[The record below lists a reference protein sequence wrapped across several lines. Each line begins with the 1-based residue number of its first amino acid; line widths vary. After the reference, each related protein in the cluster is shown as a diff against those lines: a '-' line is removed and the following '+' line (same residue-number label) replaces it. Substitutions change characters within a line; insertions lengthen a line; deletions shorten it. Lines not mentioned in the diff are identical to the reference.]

1 MKISFIGAG
10 NMTQAFL
17 KGLDDAFFEHEIW
30 VSNRSQLKL
39 DRLDDANITKTL
51 DNHKAVKDAD
61 ILILAIK
68 PQQMF
73 DLFEEIRSDI
83 TFAQLFNLRKRMRI
97 IRNMQVFGGLSF
109 FFSVLSLLLILLEQS
124 QFAQT
129 MFAFSVVLLLISLV
143 LLLMELQISVNALN
157 IQLKDFD
164 QK

>member
-1 MKISFIGAG
+1 MEFTLQTPTLLFSAISLLMLAY
-10 NMTQAFL
+10 T
-17 KGLDDAFFEHEIW
+17 
-30 VSNRSQLKL
+30 NRFVVI
-39 DRLDDANITKTL
+39 ANLIRELYTL
-51 DNHKAVKDAD
+51 HTNN
-61 ILILAIK
+61 
-68 PQQMF
+68 P
-73 DLFEEIRSDI
+73 SDI
-83 TFAQLFNLRKRMRI
+83 TFAQLVNLRKRMRI

>member
-1 MKISFIGAG
+1 MEFTLQTPTLLFSAISLLMVAY
-10 NMTQAFL
+10 T
-17 KGLDDAFFEHEIW
+17 
-30 VSNRSQLKL
+30 NRFVVI
-39 DRLDDANITKTL
+39 ANLIRELYTL
-51 DNHKAVKDAD
+51 HTNN
-61 ILILAIK
+61 
-68 PQQMF
+68 P
-73 DLFEEIRSDI
+73 SDI
-83 TFAQLFNLRKRMRI
+83 TFAQLVNLRKRMRI

-129 MFAFSVVLLLISLV
+129 MFAFSVVLLLVSLV

>member
-1 MKISFIGAG
+1 MEFTLQTPTLLFSAISLLMLAY
-10 NMTQAFL
+10 T
-17 KGLDDAFFEHEIW
+17 
-30 VSNRSQLKL
+30 NRFVVI
-39 DRLDDANITKTL
+39 ANLIRELYTL
-51 DNHKAVKDAD
+51 HTNN
-61 ILILAIK
+61 
-68 PQQMF
+68 P
-73 DLFEEIRSDI
+73 SDI
-83 TFAQLFNLRKRMRI
+83 TFAQLVNLRKRMRI

-109 FFSVLSLLLILLEQS
+109 FFSVLSLLLILLEQR

>member
-1 MKISFIGAG
+1 MEFTLQTPTLLFSAISLLMLAY
-10 NMTQAFL
+10 T
-17 KGLDDAFFEHEIW
+17 
-30 VSNRSQLKL
+30 NRFVVI
-39 DRLDDANITKTL
+39 ANLIRELYTL
-51 DNHKAVKDAD
+51 HTNN
-61 ILILAIK
+61 
-68 PQQMF
+68 P
-73 DLFEEIRSDI
+73 SDI
-83 TFAQLFNLRKRMRI
+83 TFAQLVNLRKRMRI

-129 MFAFSVVLLLISLV
+129 MFVFIVVLLLVSLV

>member
-1 MKISFIGAG
+1 MEFTLQTPTLLFSAISLLMLAY
-10 NMTQAFL
+10 T
-17 KGLDDAFFEHEIW
+17 
-30 VSNRSQLKL
+30 NRFVVI
-39 DRLDDANITKTL
+39 ANLIRELYTL
-51 DNHKAVKDAD
+51 HTNQ
-61 ILILAIK
+61 
-68 PQQMF
+68 P
-73 DLFEEIRSDI
+73 SDI
-83 TFAQLFNLRKRMRI
+83 TFAQLVNLRKRMRI

-124 QFAQT
+124 RFAQT

>member
-1 MKISFIGAG
+1 MEFTLQTPTLLFSAISLLMLAY
-10 NMTQAFL
+10 T
-17 KGLDDAFFEHEIW
+17 
-30 VSNRSQLKL
+30 NRFVVI
-39 DRLDDANITKTL
+39 ANLIRELYTL
-51 DNHKAVKDAD
+51 HTN
-61 ILILAIK
+61 
-68 PQQMF
+68 QS
-73 DLFEEIRSDI
+73 SDI
-83 TFAQLFNLRKRMRI
+83 TFAQLVNLRKRMRI